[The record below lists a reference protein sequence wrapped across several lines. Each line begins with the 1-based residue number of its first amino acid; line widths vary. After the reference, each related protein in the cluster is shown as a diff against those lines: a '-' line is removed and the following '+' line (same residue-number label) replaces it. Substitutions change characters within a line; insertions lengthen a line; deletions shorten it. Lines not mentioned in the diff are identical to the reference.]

1 MSNTKYLEWVATVE
15 LIVATAVNSAGIYP
29 LGPILLILGGI
40 LWLIIGLQWKKHSIV
55 ITNAVMVLSGIGG
68 VAWKYLS

>member
-15 LIVATAVNSAGIYP
+15 LIIATAVNSAGIYP

-40 LWLIIGLQWKKHSIV
+40 LWLIVSFQWKKTSMI
-55 ITNAVMVLSGIGG
+55 ITNSVMVLSGIGG
-68 VAWKYLS
+68 VAWKYLV